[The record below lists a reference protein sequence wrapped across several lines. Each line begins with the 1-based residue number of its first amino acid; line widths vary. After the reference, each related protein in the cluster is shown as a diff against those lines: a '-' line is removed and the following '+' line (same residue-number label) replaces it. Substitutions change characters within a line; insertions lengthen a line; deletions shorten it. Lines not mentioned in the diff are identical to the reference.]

1 MFVTVHSVFNNT
13 LLQCMKRYTPI
24 QLFPPADGGTRMSKI
39 RNSGTLL
46 VFLGAVF
53 WSLNAPLV
61 KFLTADSLL
70 ICGLRSIIAGITLMP
85 FIRWKRLN
93 WTPWMAVYISSYCAL
108 CISIIIALSK
118 TSAAIAVGMQY
129 TATIWL
135 FLANFVI
142 TRKFNK
148 KAFWPVCVIFTGV
161 VFFMC
166 SGTDKSSSSGNT
178 IALLEGIFF
187 ACMSVGAKKSAGS
200 NPIGLTAIANLFT
213 GIFVFVAF
221 PSTAGYIGTLAAT
234 DWTVLLILG
243 IIQIGAGYAFYN
255 LGIQMISAQKA
266 SVIALWEM
274 ILGPVWVALFL
285 KESPSPIVLAGFVII
300 LAGMLLDTKI
310 NVPDARETVL

>member
-1 MFVTVHSVFNNT
+1 
-13 LLQCMKRYTPI
+13 
-24 QLFPPADGGTRMSKI
+24 MSKI
-39 RNSGTLL
+39 RNSGTIL

-108 CISIIIALSK
+108 CISIILALSR
-118 TSAAIAVGMQY
+118 TSAAIAIGMQY

-135 FLANFVI
+135 FLAGAI
-142 TRKFNK
+142 ATKHFNK
-148 KAFWPVCVIFTGV
+148 RSFWPVCVIFAGV
-161 VFFMC
+161 IFFMM
-166 SGTDKSSSSGNT
+166 SGTDQSNSTGNL

-187 ACMSVGAKKSAGS
+187 AFMSVGAKKSAGD
-200 NPIGLTAIANLFT
+200 NPLGLTAIANLCT
-213 GIFVFVAF
+213 GIFVFAAF
-221 PSTAGYIGTLAAT
+221 PSKVGLIGSLEPGE
-234 DWTVLLILG
+234 WLVLMILG
-243 IIQIGAGYAFYN
+243 VVQIGAGYAFYN
-255 LGIQMISAQKA
+255 LGILKISAQKA

-285 KESPSPIVLAGFVII
+285 KEFPTPLILTGFFII
-300 LAGMLLDTKI
+300 LAGMLLDAKL
-310 NVPDARETVL
+310 NAPEGRQEAL

>member
-1 MFVTVHSVFNNT
+1 
-13 LLQCMKRYTPI
+13 
-24 QLFPPADGGTRMSKI
+24 MSKI

-148 KAFWPVCVIFTGV
+148 KAFWPVCVIFAGV

-285 KESPSPIVLAGFVII
+285 KEYPSPIVLAGFIII

>member
-1 MFVTVHSVFNNT
+1 
-13 LLQCMKRYTPI
+13 
-24 QLFPPADGGTRMSKI
+24 MSKI

-148 KAFWPVCVIFTGV
+148 KAFWPVCVIFAGV

-187 ACMSVGAKKSAGS
+187 ACMSVGAKKSAGT

-221 PSTAGYIGTLAAT
+221 PSTSGYIGTLAAT
-234 DWTVLLILG
+234 DWAVLLILG

-285 KESPSPIVLAGFVII
+285 GEYPSPIVLAGFVII

-310 NVPDARETVL
+310 NVPDARENEL

>member
-1 MFVTVHSVFNNT
+1 
-13 LLQCMKRYTPI
+13 
-24 QLFPPADGGTRMSKI
+24 MSKI

-148 KAFWPVCVIFTGV
+148 KAFWPVCVIFAGV

-187 ACMSVGAKKSAGS
+187 ACMSVGAKKSAGT

-221 PSTAGYIGTLAAT
+221 PSTAGYIGTLAST
-234 DWTVLLILG
+234 DWIVLLILG

-285 KESPSPIVLAGFVII
+285 KEYPSPIVLAGFVII
-300 LAGMLLDTKI
+300 LAGMILDTKI
-310 NVPDARETVL
+310 NVPNARETVL

>member
-1 MFVTVHSVFNNT
+1 
-13 LLQCMKRYTPI
+13 
-24 QLFPPADGGTRMSKI
+24 MSKI
-39 RNSGTLL
+39 RNSGTFL

-135 FLANFVI
+135 FLANLVI

-161 VFFMC
+161 VFFMF

-187 ACMSVGAKKSAGS
+187 ACMSVGAKKSAGT

-221 PSTAGYIGTLAAT
+221 PSTASYIGTLAAT
-234 DWTVLLILG
+234 DWAVLLILG

-285 KESPSPIVLAGFVII
+285 KEYPSPIVLAGFVII

-310 NVPDARETVL
+310 NVPDAGETVL

>member
-1 MFVTVHSVFNNT
+1 MCLYVSVIV
-13 LLQCMKRYTPI
+13 YTPI
-24 QLFPPADGGTRMSKI
+24 QLFPPTDGGMTMSKI

-148 KAFWPVCVIFTGV
+148 KAFWPVCVIFAGV

-187 ACMSVGAKKSAGS
+187 ACMSVGAKKSAGT

-221 PSTAGYIGTLAAT
+221 PSTAGYIGTLAST
-234 DWTVLLILG
+234 DWIVLLILG

-285 KESPSPIVLAGFVII
+285 KEYPSPIVLAGFVII
-300 LAGMLLDTKI
+300 LSGMILDTKI